1 MPRLT
6 ERQQLAMAMA
16 ESASM
21 APVGAMVAA
30 TPGGATRGSGS
41 KRRAEVV
48 TPASGPKTPCTP
60 DGALYGAISQGRASA
75 KRSRVAKELA
85 SLAPWAWDPLVGT
98 HAPGPSALR
107 DFSEVVSD
115 KVIVASA
122 SGEMVTRIQPKTF
135 DRTLLDA
142 KTWAEDKAAK
152 GENEGAVPFEP
163 KTAPETLQR
172 EKKRSN
178 RGSVKAEA
186 VTPIALSKTL
196 ANVPVTED
204 KSRRTSGRTTRGTAN
219 KVHGTAAPVA
229 AKGKEN
235 YSRVAGTQSNGR
247 KESGRSAR
255 AALKDATAATM
266 NAATVKTAR
275 SQVIATESKTPSV
288 KKPTPAKK
296 KSKTSSM
303 APKEAKSVQ
312 DAPVAP
318 KKSAAPAAAEV
329 KTPMKN
335 AAGERKLSAHAAK
348 HRQRSLMLETIL
360 AQTYVRAIK
369 RPIMPSLKPPQ
380 KLLEAYRAFSRAC
393 ASNKTNATCEDK
405 GRSVEFGEALTRGID
420 ILRAEDERA
429 ASKKV
434 VE

>member
-30 TPGGATRGSGS
+30 TPGGATRGSGI

-48 TPASGPKTPCTP
+48 TPALGPKTPCTP

-178 RGSVKAEA
+178 RGSAKAEA

-204 KSRRTSGRTTRGTAN
+204 KSRRTSGRTTRGAAN
-219 KVHGTAAPVA
+219 KVHVTAAPVA

-235 YSRVAGTQSNGR
+235 SRVAETQSNGR
-247 KESGRSAR
+247 RESGRSAR
-255 AALKDATAATM
+255 VALKDATAATM

-275 SQVIATESKTPSV
+275 TQVIATESKTPSV

-296 KSKTSSM
+296 KSKTSAT
-303 APKEAKSVQ
+303 APKEAKSVR

-318 KKSAAPAAAEV
+318 KKSAAPVAAED

-393 ASNKTNATCEDK
+393 ASNKTNATCEDE

>member
-30 TPGGATRGSGS
+30 TPGGVTGGSGS

-48 TPASGPKTPCTP
+48 TPVMGPKTPCTP

-122 SGEMVTRIQPKTF
+122 SGETVTRIQPKTF

-142 KTWAEDKAAK
+142 KNWAEDKAAK

-172 EKKRSN
+172 EKRRSN
-178 RGSVKAEA
+178 RGSAKAEA

-219 KVHGTAAPVA
+219 KVKVTAVPVEA
-229 AKGKEN
+229 NGKEN
-235 YSRVAGTQSNGR
+235 SRVAETQSKGR

-255 AALKDATAATM
+255 AALKDATATTM

-275 SQVIATESKTPSV
+275 TQVIATGSKTTSV

-296 KSKTSSM
+296 KSKTSAT

-318 KKSAAPAAAEV
+318 TKSAAPAAAED
-329 KTPMKN
+329 KTPMNN
-335 AAGERKLSAHAAK
+335 AAGEQKLSAHAAK
-348 HRQRSLMLETIL
+348 RRQRSLMLETIL

-393 ASNKTNATCEDK
+393 ASSKTNATCENE
-405 GRSVEFGEALTRGID
+405 GRSIEFGEALTRGID

-429 ASKKV
+429 A
-434 VE
+434 

>member
-21 APVGAMVAA
+21 APVGAMTTV
-30 TPGGATRGSGS
+30 TPGGWTRGCGS
-41 KRRAEVV
+41 KRRVEVR
-48 TPASGPKTPCTP
+48 TPVSGPKTPCTP

-98 HAPGPSALR
+98 HAPGPSALQ

-122 SGEMVTRIQPKTF
+122 SGEVKTRIQPKTF

-142 KTWAEDKAAK
+142 TSWADDKAAK
-152 GENEGAVPFEP
+152 GETEGAFEP
-163 KTAPETLQR
+163 KTAPKTMQK

-178 RGSVKAEA
+178 RGSAKAEA

-204 KSRRTSGRTTRGTAN
+204 KSRRTSGRTTRSTVNKAN
-219 KVHGTAAPVA
+219 FTAAPVV

-235 YSRVAGTQSNGR
+235 SGVAETKSNGR
-247 KESGRSAR
+247 KESGRTAR
-255 AALKDATAATM
+255 AALKDTTAATV
-266 NAATVKTAR
+266 NAATTVKTAR
-275 SQVIATESKTPSV
+275 TQVVATESKTSSV
-288 KKPTPAKK
+288 KKPTSAKK
-296 KSKTSSM
+296 KSKTSAS
-303 APKEAKSVQ
+303 APKEAKISQ
-312 DAPVAP
+312 EAPVAL
-318 KKSAAPAAAEV
+318 KKSAEPAAVED
-329 KTPMKN
+329 KTPTKN
-335 AAGERKLSAHAAK
+335 AAGERKLSAHAVR
-348 HRQRSLMLETIL
+348 HRQQSLMLETIL

-369 RPIMPSLKPPQ
+369 RPIMPSVRPPQ

-393 ASNKTNATCEDK
+393 ALNKANATCEDE
-405 GRSVEFGEALTRGID
+405 GQSIEFGEALTRGIHV
-420 ILRAEDERA
+420 LRAEDERA
-429 ASKKV
+429 ASKKAR
-434 VE
+434 E